1 MSTRTHAKSV
11 LIDLSGTLHVEDL
24 VIPGAIEALQRLRD
38 AGLKIRF
45 VTNTTK
51 ESRKCLHKRLA
62 CLGFNI
68 DENEMFSSL
77 TAARSYVET
86 RKLRPYLMVA
96 EASMEEFAGLDTSDP
111 NAVVIG
117 LAPDKFDF
125 GPMNEAFRLVSKGAS
140 LIAIHKGR
148 YYRTHSGLSL
158 GPGPFVAAL
167 EYATDVKAKVVGK
180 PEKGFFESVLKLLD
194 TRPEDAV
201 MIGDSMKKRERQI
214 LDTDI
219 FCVAVYM
226 DPHYRLLLT
235 LEQKYRATLHLTKSW
250 RRITALQCEQDS
262 GLSSEAAAA
271 PEDVKDALEALPKE
285 KEVEAGVY
293 VRGTRSPLYIA
304 CLLEMLDKEPR
315 LSWDANVF
323 QFSEETRERHPE
335 LCALAQVALGVP
347 ANQINEERAFS
358 GVHFIVSE
366 MLSFSGYAWRRTAS
380 SVSCLTLNCAFTHV
394 PR

>member
-1 MSTRTHAKSV
+1 MVREIHKLVSFGFARLGAMSTRTHAKSV

-62 CLGFNI
+62 CLGFKI

-167 EYATDVKAKVVGK
+167 EYATDVKTKVVGK
-180 PEKGFFESVLKLLD
+180 PEKGFFQSVLKLLD

-201 MIGDSMKKRERQI
+201 MIGDDVRDDIDGAQKVGIRGI
-214 LDTDI
+214 LVETGKYLPEDEHKI
-219 FCVAVYM
+219 SPKPWAVAPSFVEAVNVI
-226 DPHYRLLLT
+226 LGEA
-235 LEQKYRATLHLTKSW
+235 EQYIGRAT
-250 RRITALQCEQDS
+250 
-262 GLSSEAAAA
+262 
-271 PEDVKDALEALPKE
+271 
-285 KEVEAGVY
+285 
-293 VRGTRSPLYIA
+293 
-304 CLLEMLDKEPR
+304 
-315 LSWDANVF
+315 
-323 QFSEETRERHPE
+323 
-335 LCALAQVALGVP
+335 
-347 ANQINEERAFS
+347 
-358 GVHFIVSE
+358 
-366 MLSFSGYAWRRTAS
+366 
-380 SVSCLTLNCAFTHV
+380 
-394 PR
+394 